1 MSKPGHG
8 RPSLPI
14 DASDP
19 PMTATWPLAE
29 LLALLGR
36 GTLTAAELATAPHE
50 LDATCTR
57 ATLETGE
64 VYVWDNRRSLW
75 IC

>member
-1 MSKPGHG
+1 MT
-8 RPSLPI
+8 
-14 DASDP
+14 DA
-19 PMTATWPLAE
+19 WPLDE
-29 LLALLGR
+29 FLTLLGR
-36 GTLTAAELATAPHE
+36 GTLTAAEMATAPHD

-75 IC
+75 VC